1 MVLSECSFVC
11 ALPISKRLKWFFIL
25 SASFLGVSGI
35 PHAVLPFWETTFL
48 PLASVSNRSAWKAD
62 GLSSG
67 KFFLRGHAGAAGS
80 PKQKKLLDA

>member
-1 MVLSECSFVC
+1 MVLSEWSSIC

-25 SASFLGVSGI
+25 SASFIGVSGV

-48 PLASVSNRSAWKAD
+48 PLTSVLNQSAWKVED
-62 GLSSG
+62 VNSG
-67 KFFLRGHAGAAGS
+67 KFFLWGLSGSSGS

>member
-1 MVLSECSFVC
+1 MSGPSLC

-25 SASFLGVSGI
+25 CASFIGVSGI

-48 PLASVSNRSAWKAD
+48 PLTSVFNQSAWKAD
-62 GLSSG
+62 DLSSG
-67 KFFLRGHAGAAGS
+67 SSSFGDYVDAAGS